1 MIKRDIRT
9 LTARL
14 VFGCGFLAAMMLA
27 EVVVDSGIIV
37 KNAHAV
43 IGRPMTP
50 VSVAGVARRTT
61 RRTIRRST
69 IYAATLP
76 RGCTTVVIE
85 GASLHQCG
93 TTYYQAHGTQYVVVY
108 VD

>member
-1 MIKRDIRT
+1 MMKQTIRSI
-9 LTARL
+9 
-14 VFGCGFLAAMMLA
+14 VVGGSFLAVTILLEGVIGSHIIIEKA
-27 EVVVDSGIIV
+27 EARV
-37 KNAHAV
+37 
-43 IGRPMTP
+43 GRPMTP

-76 RGCTTVVIE
+76 KGCTTVVIE
-85 GASLHQCG
+85 GTKLHQCG
-93 TTYYQAHGTQYVVVY
+93 TTYYQAAGTQYVVVE